1 MMNKSERTDMSL
13 TDKELTINLRDFQM
27 NQAGLFYFISELK
40 SLVRQVP
47 DYKSVNITYQSGT
60 SFYREIVPAVLI
72 GQFFGKKMVLKYR
85 SNKAE
90 SELEEIG
97 RAMLSFLKLFHSIE
111 VSSGYTADVFNK
123 YGLKTT
129 IVPLKVDEKLFKAK
143 QITSVQPR
151 IIMARRLERGNNIS
165 VGIKAFKIVKQKYPR
180 AELYISGDG
189 PQREWLE
196 WLVESENIH
205 GVSFTGSLSL
215 EKLADQFSK
224 SDIYLNTSTIDGMP
238 LSLLEALY
246 CGLPVISTKAGDI
259 PDVIEDG
266 LNGILVEST
275 NYNQIADIIIK
286 LVENPLL
293 AAALSTAGMNSSHSK
308 MSA

>member
-1 MMNKSERTDMSL
+1 MSMS
-13 TDKELTINLRDFQM
+13 DKELAINPRDFQKK
-27 NQAGLFYFISELK
+27 QAGLFYFISELK
-40 SLVRQVP
+40 SLIRQVP

-60 SFYREIVPAVLI
+60 SFYREIVPTVLI
-72 GQFFGKKMVLKYR
+72 GQFFGKKLILKYR

-97 RAMLSFLKLFHSIE
+97 SVMLSFLKLFHRIE

-129 IVPLKVDEKLFKAK
+129 IVPLEVDKKLFKAK

-180 AELYISGDG
+180 AELLITGNG
-189 PQREWLE
+189 PLREGLE
-196 WLVESENIH
+196 NLVKYENIH
-205 GVSFTGSLSL
+205 GVSFTGFLSP
-215 EKLADQFSK
+215 EKLAYQFSK

-246 CGLPVISTKAGDI
+246 CGLPVVSTKAGDI

-266 LNGILVEST
+266 LNGVLVEST
-275 NYNQIADIIIK
+275 NYGQIADMIIK

-293 AAALSTAGMNSSHSK
+293 AAAFSTAGMNSSHSK